1 MLRSMRIPRAVRLLS
16 TATDV
21 FAATDK
27 FLHRHVGSTGAIRQ
41 AMLEKVGFTQ
51 MEELVDAAV
60 PKVIRLKEPLKLDAP
75 LSESEALAK
84 LKNIMSKNQVLKS
97 FIGVGYYET
106 ITPGVIL
113 RNVLENP
120 GWYTAYT
127 PYQAEIAQGRLQALL
142 NFQTM
147 VADLTGMAMSNASLL
162 DEATA
167 AAEAMSMCF
176 SLNKNMSKKRFFSD
190 VNCHPQVLPWSHS
203 LPTVTTLFRTLPCSR
218 HEEMLSV

>member
-1 MLRSMRIPRAVRLLS
+1 MLRPLRFPRAVRLLS
-16 TATDV
+16 SAVDAFAPTDR
-21 FAATDK
+21 
-27 FLHRHVGSTGAIRQ
+27 FLHRHVGATGAVRQ
-41 AMLEKVGFTQ
+41 AMLEKVGFTT
-51 MEELVDAAV
+51 MDELVDAAV
-60 PKVIRLKEPLKLDAP
+60 PKIIRLKEPLKMDAP

-84 LKNIMSKNQVLKS
+84 LKSIMSKNHVLKS

-147 VADLTGMAMSNASLL
+147 VADLTGNATYL
-162 DEATA
+162 
-167 AAEAMSMCF
+167 
-176 SLNKNMSKKRFFSD
+176 
-190 VNCHPQVLPWSHS
+190 
-203 LPTVTTLFRTLPCSR
+203 CS
-218 HEEMLSV
+218 